1 MPLVCARSEVSSFG
15 VRAKRKPP
23 PKKKSSQQMLAV
35 NLRIC
40 LQSHLCCNRRLR
52 IRARGSNSRLKCH
65 SQHREVL
72 MEAVHLFQSYL
83 TVRRSS
89 YKFLFSRG
97 HAQPSG
103 LEEWNTRSLVSRP
116 WLPRN
121 PLGVSLLWLG
131 KASSTEY
138 PKDYFSML
146 SASLCSPTLSMRL
159 SWGDGTPF
167 PDVVFIDRLGLDQQ
181 VISASQ
187 EDIEAR
193 P

>member
-1 MPLVCARSEVSSFG
+1 MQDQRSVLFG
-15 VRAKRKPP
+15 SEQKRQPP
-23 PKKKSSQQMLAV
+23 PKKKSSRQMLAV

-40 LQSHLCCNRRLR
+40 LKSPLCCNRRLR
-52 IRARGSNSRLKCH
+52 IRVRGSNSRMECH

-83 TVRRSS
+83 TVGRSS

-103 LEEWNTRSLVSRP
+103 LEERITGSLVSKP
-116 WLPRN
+116 WLSRN

-131 KASSTEY
+131 KASSTGC

-146 SASLCSPTLSMRL
+146 SASLCSPAPSKRL

-167 PDVVFIDRLGLDQQ
+167 SDVVLIDRLGLDQR

-187 EDIEAR
+187 EDIEAL
-193 P
+193 PWAVG